1 MRLLP
6 CCLPE
11 TAGKYDALVSLI
23 MMGGGQGLGRLS
35 EADINTLL
43 DEKLAAL
50 SQILGEKKFLLGQQ
64 PCVADAA
71 AFGFFDK

>member
-1 MRLLP
+1 M
-6 CCLPE
+6 
-11 TAGKYDALVSLI
+11 
-23 MMGGGQGLGRLS
+23 S
-35 EADINTLL
+35 EADINMLL